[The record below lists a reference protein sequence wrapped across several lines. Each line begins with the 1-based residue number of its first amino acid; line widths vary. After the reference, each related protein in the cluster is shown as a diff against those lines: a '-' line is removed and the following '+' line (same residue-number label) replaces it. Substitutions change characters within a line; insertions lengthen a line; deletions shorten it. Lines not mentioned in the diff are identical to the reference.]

1 MARSELNAR
10 FDTAERAFLKRFA
23 EENGVSEA
31 AALRMLVRRLMPQ
44 TFEVRVVPRAPSGD
58 PPQSFQGRIE
68 DPRGSQPVSPEDR
81 KRVRAPK
88 RGKKTR
94 ARVKGGK

>member
-44 TFEVRVVPRAPSGD
+44 TFEVRVD